1 MIGKKIRITTTD
13 LILLAGIGAAVV
25 WLLYQATVQAQ
36 YRWNWQ
42 AMPQYLLRL
51 DAQSGRVLG
60 KALRQPLLLERVHLD
75 DVAPPGVRHLVHK
88 AFVDAF

>member
-1 MIGKKIRITTTD
+1 MIEKKTRITATD
-13 LILLAGIGAAVV
+13 LILLAGVSVAVV

-51 DAQSGRVLG
+51 DEESGDGCR
-60 KALRQPLLLERVHLD
+60 A
-75 DVAPPGVRHLVHK
+75 
-88 AFVDAF
+88 